1 MNRLELKVPPP
12 VVALCLALLMGLA
25 PSLGRPEV
33 SLQVRVGL
41 ALVLVLIGL
50 AIGISGIVAFRRAR
64 TTISPVN
71 AGAASSLVT
80 SGVYRFTRNPMYLGM
95 LLMLLAW
102 AAFLFK
108 PLALLFVAIFALY
121 INRFQ
126 IKPEE
131 QVLSSLFGAEY
142 IAYKARVRR
151 WL

>member
-1 MNRLELKVPPP
+1 
-12 VVALCLALLMGLA
+12 MGLA

-108 PLALLFVAIFALY
+108 PVALLFVAIFALY

-142 IAYKARVRR
+142 IAYAARVRR

>member
-12 VVALCLALLMGLA
+12 VVALCLALLIGWA

-80 SGVYRFTRNPMYLGM
+80 SGVYRFTRNPTYLGM
-95 LLMLLAW
+95 LLMLLGW

-108 PLALLFVAIFALY
+108 PVAVLFVATFALY

-131 QVLSSLFGAEY
+131 QVLSSLFGAAY
-142 IAYKARVRR
+142 IAYTARVRR

>member
-1 MNRLELKVPPP
+1 MNRLDLKVPPP
-12 VVALCLALLMGLA
+12 VVALSLALLMGLA
-25 PSLGRPEV
+25 PSLGQPEV
-33 SLQVRVGL
+33 SLPVRVGL

-50 AIGISGIVAFRRAR
+50 AISISGIVAFRRAR

-71 AGAASSLVT
+71 AGASSLVT

-108 PLALLFVAIFALY
+108 PVALLFIAIFALY

-126 IKPEE
+126 ITPEE
-131 QVLSSLFGAEY
+131 RVLSSLFGAEY